1 MFMIRLSVL
10 QLEYKVGMLAWLHRH
25 KGKLALL
32 GAAVAGMGRSS
43 ADISGKMEAREVLVD
58 LCACRQLPGRPVAA
72 AEGWRAAAEAAELR
86 AGEHEVR
93 ALGSS
98 ARVSLDCNSR
108 TFGHS
113 TGCKDIIKTTIR
125 CA

>member
-1 MFMIRLSVL
+1 MVRLSVL
-10 QLEYKVGMLAWLHRH
+10 QLEYEVGMLAWLHRH

-32 GAAVAGMGRSS
+32 GAAVAGMG
-43 ADISGKMEAREVLVD
+43 GKMEAREVPVD

-93 ALGSS
+93 ALGSN
-98 ARVSLDCNSR
+98 ARVSLDCSSG